1 MNIQNL
7 AKQILTEQFLK
18 LQEKMLINQHGNSM
32 LKNLWKNN
40 GEIILR
46 TEDELDNIMAN
57 LDFKKGKPVSEV
69 LALAKLQAKRK
80 TEQAKHAEQSI
91 PNP

>member
-1 MNIQNL
+1 
-7 AKQILTEQFLK
+7 
-18 LQEKMLINQHGNSM
+18 
-32 LKNLWKNN
+32 
-40 GEIILR
+40 
-46 TEDELDNIMAN
+46 MAN

>member
-7 AKQILTEQFLK
+7 AKQILTELFLK

-46 TEDELDNIMAN
+46 TENELDNIMAN

-69 LALAKLQAKRK
+69 PALAKLQAKRK
-80 TEQAKHAEQSI
+80 AEQAKHAEQSI